1 MRRSRW
7 TLRDGSIT
15 FDNAMAAITHVRN
28 QRAVLTP
35 ESGDDLGERLAALAA
50 DLFSADA
57 ATRAVERAFLDR
69 LLRILALTPHEVH
82 DLAVAGRLTGMLP
95 PDAPG
100 TAEPIRFTDLA
111 GWRDPK

>member
-1 MRRSRW
+1 MRHSRW
-7 TLRDGSIT
+7 TLRAGSIT
-15 FDNAMAAITHVRN
+15 FVNVMAAITHVRN
-28 QRAVLTP
+28 QHAALTP

-100 TAEPIRFTDLA
+100 TAEPIRFSDLV